1 MTRKELLVGIFV
13 ILAIVGVAIGV
24 KKAKKTPLLPLT
36 LPSPSVVEQIQKTFN
51 VTIPTDVEKTDL
63 TKVGDMEGVGIAT
76 RKWQNGEFTLTILA
90 DLPDPAAGE
99 LYQAWLQK
107 DGGEKIFL
115 GNLRIAKGGYLLD
128 FESTTNYPD
137 YKKVIVATQKANIL
151 EGSF

>member
-13 ILAIVGVAIGV
+13 ILAIIGIAIGV
-24 KKAKKTPLLPLT
+24 KKAKKTSQVPLT
-36 LPSPSVVEQIQKTFN
+36 LPSPSAVEQIEKTFN
-51 VTIPTDVEKTDL
+51 LTIPADVERIDL
-63 TKVGDMEGVGIAT
+63 KKVGDVEGVGVAT
-76 RKWQNGEFTLTILA
+76 RKWRNGKFELTILA
-90 DLPDPAAGE
+90 NLPDPEAGQP
-99 LYQAWLQK
+99 YQTWLQK

-128 FESTTNYPD
+128 FESAINYSD